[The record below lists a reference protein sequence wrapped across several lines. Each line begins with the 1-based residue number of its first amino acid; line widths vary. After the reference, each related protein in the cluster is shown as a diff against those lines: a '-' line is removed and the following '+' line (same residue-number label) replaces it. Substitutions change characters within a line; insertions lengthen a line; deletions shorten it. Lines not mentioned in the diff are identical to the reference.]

1 MRGVEHTNHTFIARK
16 QAGHTT
22 GRGRVHRKQVTGH
35 INHATQLSIAWHVDT
50 VVVARAQVN
59 GGKRA
64 IVELRCQRRI
74 TAQLFELKSEHR
86 DLDTAIGLL
95 DRNKPD
101 DELSVKRLKKR
112 RLKIKDQI
120 AQLENLLIPDL
131 NA

>member
-1 MRGVEHTNHTFIARK
+1 M
-16 QAGHTT
+16 
-22 GRGRVHRKQVTGH
+22 
-35 INHATQLSIAWHVDT
+35 LDSIT
-50 VVVARAQVN
+50 
-59 GGKRA
+59 
-64 IVELRCQRRI
+64 QRRI
-74 TAQLFELKSEHR
+74 TAQRFEVKSEHR

-95 DRNKPD
+95 DLNKPD